1 MMKSAKLRQ
10 DKSSQ
15 DKPRQSVYR
24 ADVETRIASPED
36 HFKTPFD
43 VAKDPQLSDR
53 QKAKALDN
61 WELNERLIQV
71 AADEG
76 MTGGTPNKLTE
87 VGQAKL
93 KLGVT
98 SLSKNAK

>member
-1 MMKSAKLRQ
+1 MKSAKFRQ
-10 DKSSQ
+10 HKSSQ
-15 DKPRQSVYR
+15 NKPRQSVVH
-24 ADVETRIASPED
+24 AEVQTRIASPED

-43 VAKDPQLSDR
+43 VAKDAQLSDC

-61 WELNERLIQV
+61 WELNERLIQL

-76 MTGGTPNKLTE
+76 MTGGTPDKLTE
-87 VGQAKL
+87 VGQAKQ
-93 KLGVT
+93 KLGLT